1 MDNAKVPKI
10 TKWPF
15 FLGDAILLG
24 FAAYAIYMGIRPLG
38 LMAAAAAATIAGAWL
53 CSYPYVLEYR
63 ALMRM
68 AEAEALQ
75 SCTDKLRDLDRVG
88 EQISGATEQWQL
100 MRGEADKI
108 TQLSKSVAGQMA
120 AEVQSFTDFIQK
132 ANETEK
138 SHLRLEID
146 KLRRAEGEW
155 LHVLV
160 ATLDHVFALYQAGL
174 RSGQQG
180 LVQQLGMFQNACR
193 DVARRVGVVP
203 FTPNPGDP
211 YDPKVHHL
219 EESVAPPAPD
229 AKIDLALAPG
239 YSYQGQFLRPA
250 LVRLNRPA
258 PEAPAG
264 IAESAGVEESAPDA
278 SAAPPPRDPQLS

>member
-24 FAAYAIYMGIRPLG
+24 FAAYAVYMGIRPMG

-63 ALMRM
+63 ALLRL

-88 EQISGATEQWQL
+88 AEISGATEQWQL
-100 MRGEADKI
+100 MRGEAEKI
-108 TQLSKSVAGQMA
+108 TQLTKSIAGQMTSEFHA
-120 AEVQSFTDFIQK
+120 FTDFIQK

-138 SHLRLEID
+138 AHLRLEID

-160 ATLDHVFALYQAGL
+160 ATLDHVFALHQAGL
-174 RSGQQG
+174 RSGQPA

-193 DVARRVGVVP
+193 DVARRVGIVP
-203 FTPNPGDP
+203 FTPSPGDP

-219 EESVAPPAPD
+219 EAPDAQPAPD
-229 AKIDLALAPG
+229 AKVDLALAPG
-239 YSYQGQFLRPA
+239 YSFQGQFLRPA
-250 LVRLNRPA
+250 LVRLNSPA
-258 PEAPAG
+258 PETPAAIVAPVEDAAPAT
-264 IAESAGVEESAPDA
+264 SAVAP
-278 SAAPPPRDPQLS
+278 SEYPPLS